1 MDANTESKGLLT
13 SIRDTWRRGQTRRV
27 LSSLD
32 DQRLRDI
39 GLLHRPARPVSSV
52 HEPTQRWLDSL
63 R

>member
-1 MDANTESKGLLT
+1 MDATIESKGILT
-13 SIRDTWRRGQTRRV
+13 SLRDTWRRGQTRRV

-39 GLLHRPARPVSSV
+39 GLLRRPARPDSPV

>member
-1 MDANTESKGLLT
+1 MDATTESKGILT
-13 SIRDTWRRGQTRRV
+13 SITDSWRRARTRRV

-39 GLLHRPARPVSSV
+39 GLLSGPPRPASAV
-52 HEPTQRWLDSL
+52 HEPTQRWLDTL

>member
-1 MDANTESKGLLT
+1 MDATTESKGILT
-13 SIRDTWRRGQTRRV
+13 SITHSWRRARTRRV

-39 GLLHRPARPVSSV
+39 GLLSRPARPASEV
-52 HEPTQRWLDSL
+52 HEPTQRWLDTL